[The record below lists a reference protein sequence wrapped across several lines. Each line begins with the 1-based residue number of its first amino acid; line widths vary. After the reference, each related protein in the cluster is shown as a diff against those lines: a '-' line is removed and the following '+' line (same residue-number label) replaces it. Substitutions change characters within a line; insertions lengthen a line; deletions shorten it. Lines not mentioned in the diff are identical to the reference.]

1 MFFLPSTNEDFFLY
15 LQLQYSQTHSKS
27 IVFLEKKQHIFVC
40 FACCLRGS
48 TVFVRFFPGVFL
60 FRSFSSSSVIIKD
73 DGSLAAVMEPDTLCH
88 VILTS

>member
-1 MFFLPSTNEDFFLY
+1 MFFLSSSNEDFFLY

-27 IVFLEKKQHIFVC
+27 NVFLEKKKKSLFCMLSERLDCVC
-40 FACCLRGS
+40 K
-48 TVFVRFFPGVFL
+48 VFSGCFL

-73 DGSLAAVMEPDTLCH
+73 DGSLAAVMEADTLCH